1 MAANANPYRDAS
13 PFGKATIGGVSVP
26 GVIQSIDGFR
36 KPDKWTFQEGAGGNN
51 AATVW
56 KGTKLAESGTIKIA
70 LFDQASY
77 DAHEALRLVLRPKL
91 GTKPP
96 SLPIVNPLINGN
108 GVVVV
113 VCVDAP
119 SPTWVK
125 AGGYWLAELAL
136 AEYNPPKPAST
147 GTAGSTQNSAGPS
160 APKPPETAGEK
171 QLSGLLEEASKL

>member
-1 MAANANPYRDAS
+1 MANANPYRDAS
-13 PFGKATIGGVSVP
+13 PFGSASIGGVALA

-36 KPDKWTFQEGAGGNN
+36 KPDEWTFQKGAGGNN
-51 AATVW
+51 AATIW

-70 LFDQASY
+70 LFDQDSY

-96 SLPIVNPLINGN
+96 SLPIVNALINGN
-108 GVVVV
+108 GVLVV

-125 AGGYWLAELAL
+125 AGGYWVADLML
-136 AEYNPPKPAST
+136 AEYNPPKPAAA
-147 GTAGSTQNSAGPS
+147 GQAGSAQNSAGPNAG
-160 APKPPETAGEK
+160 APPQTAGEK